1 MNKHEQASELVSKID
16 LSDNNT
22 DRAQSKLTD
31 LDSES
36 INDRDPELAVLF
48 IYVGPYQTMLSSF
61 PRVKHTV
68 DRLNSHITT
77 YFHGWNII
85 HTKMKCFFVVT
96 YDI

>member
-61 PRVKHTV
+61 PRVKHGRSFKQSYYNLFSLMEYNPYKNEV
-68 DRLNSHITT
+68 FLRGYI
-77 YFHGWNII
+77 
-85 HTKMKCFFVVT
+85 
-96 YDI
+96 